1 MFSFTSLSYWMLLK
15 LLTKLANPSQLYI
28 NCKSPSLL
36 VQPPCIYRLPGHSPN
51 QPMVESNLSRLP
63 KSAPEKKQ
71 LKVCF
76 SLLIKSINK
85 YIYTINHRIPFDLK
99 PTIWWFNSKS
109 LCFMATAPP
118 KKIVVKSKL
127 SLFKEFVFLIILEM
141 LCLYIYKT
149 YISHFLLVQI
159 IIFPHEH
166 PPSSDVHLKE
176 LAARAPQTAAAGLG
190 LGERQMFPQHLQG
203 SRSKGAS
210 WKSYPICSMCGVF
223 IYIWVILGQMVVNIP
238 YMEHMGILL

>member
-1 MFSFTSLSYWMLLK
+1 MLTNCRFSFCTPVHNAGCCGFLNGVSLQRGTPRWFIKPSLYNNYIVFSFTSLSYWMLLK

-85 YIYTINHRIPFDLK
+85 YIYN
-99 PTIWWFNSKS
+99 KS
-109 LCFMATAPP
+109 
-118 KKIVVKSKL
+118 
-127 SLFKEFVFLIILEM
+127 
-141 LCLYIYKT
+141 
-149 YISHFLLVQI
+149 SHSI
-159 IIFPHEH
+159 
-166 PPSSDVHLKE
+166 
-176 LAARAPQTAAAGLG
+176 
-190 LGERQMFPQHLQG
+190 
-203 SRSKGAS
+203 
-210 WKSYPICSMCGVF
+210 
-223 IYIWVILGQMVVNIP
+223 
-238 YMEHMGILL
+238 

>member
-1 MFSFTSLSYWMLLK
+1 M
-15 LLTKLANPSQLYI
+15 P
-28 NCKSPSLL
+28 
-36 VQPPCIYRLPGHSPN
+36 
-51 QPMVESNLSRLP
+51 
-63 KSAPEKKQ
+63 
-71 LKVCF
+71 
-76 SLLIKSINK
+76 
-85 YIYTINHRIPFDLK
+85 
-99 PTIWWFNSKS
+99 
-109 LCFMATAPP
+109 TAPP

-127 SLFKEFVFLIILEM
+127 SLFKEFVFFFIILEM

-210 WKSYPICSMCGVF
+210 WKSYPICSMCGIF
-223 IYIWVILGQMVVNIP
+223 IYIWVIFRANGGKYSIHGAYGYSTITITGWWYTYPAEKYGSQLG
-238 YMEHMGILL
+238 